1 MSVTVTRREKVI
13 FYGYVFGLC
22 PNDYPDTEAAA
33 KAALDEAGIS
43 DPYESRP
50 ASCDYAAWVES
61 HRTER
66 EAYLDAWIQAE
77 DELPVYVGTHGTDA
91 VPTPF
96 LCITGT
102 NRDTPRGTERAVPH
116 LPPIPLA
123 GRAVDPQWQ
132 ATLDTF
138 LATQGITAPTG
149 TNQPGW
155 WSAAYE
161 DRD

>member
-1 MSVTVTRREKVI
+1 MSVTVTCREKVI

-22 PNDYPDTEAAA
+22 PDDYPDTEAAA
-33 KAALDEAGIS
+33 HAIITEAGI
-43 DPYESRP
+43 PYPYDETGNTL
-50 ASCDYAAWVES
+50 AWAHGDQAAID
-61 HRTER
+61 
-66 EAYLDAWIQAE
+66 AYWNALNAAE
-77 DELPVYVGTHGTDA
+77 NGLPVGQGTHGTDA

-96 LCITGT
+96 LCIPGT
-102 NRDTPRGTERAVPH
+102 RRGTPRGTERAVPH
-116 LPPIPLA
+116 LPPIPLT